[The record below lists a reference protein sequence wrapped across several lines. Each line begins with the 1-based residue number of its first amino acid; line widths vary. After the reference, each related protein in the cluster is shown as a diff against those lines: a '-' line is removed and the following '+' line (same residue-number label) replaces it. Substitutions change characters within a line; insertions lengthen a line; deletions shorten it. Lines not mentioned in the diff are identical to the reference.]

1 MKKIVFSFFGFWM
14 FAIIKPPT
22 IHAQSCLAH
31 DSLELVKLYKATNG
45 AQWYESWDLTKPV
58 KTWEGMYF
66 TKDGCSVRILYLSY
80 NNLSGSLPNLSL
92 PKLEILHLHK
102 NYLSGPL
109 PNFDFPKLYHLLLD
123 NNQLSGPI
131 PNFNL
136 PSLITLW
143 LQNNQ
148 LSGSIPDFD
157 LPNLKYLKLSDNQL
171 SGPLPNFDLPDLKDL
186 WLNNTQLTGP
196 IPNFDLPNLEKLH
209 LENNQLTGPLPNF
222 DHSRFLDEVDLENNQ
237 LSGSIPD
244 FSYSNGIP
252 MADVRRNH
260 FTFQS
265 LPPRKNI
272 QVFFFDPQKPILI
285 HKGKGNTIYVQAGGD
300 LKKNTYTW
308 YKDSAVYKTVVED
321 SALVV
326 TEPGSYY
333 CRITRQFGDFYHSN
347 YPNYRPF
354 FVNLQSH
361 SISIGLIPTIELL
374 QEPLFTQRIE
384 SKEEESGAILFPNP
398 AKGRVS
404 INIQGAEEKP
414 VTIQVFDPL
423 GRLRLSRSINQLTNT
438 TAFLNVGSLSAGH
451 YYVRIQVEG
460 KPLATKPLIVS
471 D

>member
-1 MKKIVFSFFGFWM
+1 MKKIVLFFFGLVII
-14 FAIIKPPT
+14 AIFKPPT
-22 IHAQSCLAH
+22 IYAQGCLAH

-45 AQWYESWDLTKPV
+45 DQWWDSWDLTKSV
-58 KTWEGMYF
+58 RSWRGVHLTNN
-66 TKDGCSVRILYLSY
+66 GCSVTEIYLLY
-80 NNLSGSLPNLSL
+80 NNLSGSLPNLR
-92 PKLEILHLHK
+92 
-102 NYLSGPL
+102 
-109 PNFDFPKLYHLLLD
+109 FPKLWWLNLRG
-123 NNQLSGPI
+123 NQLSGPI
-131 PNFNL
+131 PDLDLPNIVRLTLINNQLSGSIPNFDFPWLEDLYLANNQLSGSIPNFDL
-136 PSLITLW
+136 PDLEDLY
-143 LQNNQ
+143 LVNNQ

-157 LPNLKYLKLSDNQL
+157 LPDLEELNLA
-171 SGPLPNFDLPDLKDL
+171 
-186 WLNNTQLTGP
+186 NNQLTGP
-196 IPNFDLPNLEKLH
+196 IPDFDLPNLEKLH

-354 FVNLQSH
+354 FVKLQSH

-384 SKEEESGAILFPNP
+384 NKEEKSGAILFPNP

-404 INIQGAEEKP
+404 INIQGAEEKQ
-414 VTIQVFDPL
+414 VTIQVFDQL

-438 TAFLNVGSLSAGH
+438 TAFLNVGSLSKGL
-451 YYVRIQVEG
+451 YYVYIQVEG
-460 KPLATKPLIVS
+460 KPLATKQLLIS
-471 D
+471 H

>member
-1 MKKIVFSFFGFWM
+1 MKKIVLFFFGLVII
-14 FAIIKPPT
+14 AIFKPPT
-22 IHAQSCLAH
+22 IYAQGCLAH

-45 AQWYESWDLTKPV
+45 VQWYESWDLTKPV
-58 KTWEGMYF
+58 ETWEGVEL
-66 TKDGCSVRILYLSY
+66 TKDGCSVTEIYLLY
-80 NNLSGSLPNLSL
+80 NNLSESLPNL
-92 PKLEILHLHK
+92 H
-102 NYLSGPL
+102 
-109 PNFDFPKLYHLLLD
+109 FPELWWL
-123 NNQLSGPI
+123 
-131 PNFNL
+131 NL
-136 PSLITLW
+136 R
-143 LQNNQ
+143 
-148 LSGSIPDFD
+148 G
-157 LPNLKYLKLSDNQL
+157 NQL
-171 SGPLPNFDLPDLKDL
+171 SGPLPNFDLPHLIK
-186 WLNNTQLTGP
+186 LNLANNQLTGT
-196 IPNFDLPNLEKLH
+196 IPDFNLSRLEQLH
-209 LENNQLTGPLPNF
+209 LENNQLTGSMPGFESLELIN
-222 DHSRFLDEVDLENNQ
+222 EVDLENNQ

-244 FSYSNGIP
+244 FSSSSGVA

-265 LPPRKNI
+265 LPPRKDI

-374 QEPLFTQRIE
+374 QEPLLTQRIE
-384 SKEEESGAILFPNP
+384 NKEEKSSAILFPNP
-398 AKGRVS
+398 AKSRVS

-423 GRLRLSRSINQLTNT
+423 GTLRLSRSINQLTNT
-438 TAFLNVGSLSAGH
+438 TAFLNVGSLSKGL
-451 YYVRIQVEG
+451 YYVYIQVEG
-460 KPLATKPLIVS
+460 KPLATKQLLIS
-471 D
+471 H

>member
-1 MKKIVFSFFGFWM
+1 MKKIVLFFFGLVII
-14 FAIIKPPT
+14 AIFKPPT
-22 IHAQSCLAH
+22 IYAQGCLAH

-45 AQWYESWDLTKPV
+45 VQWYESWDLTKPV
-58 KTWEGMYF
+58 ETWEGVEL
-66 TKDGCSVRILYLSY
+66 TKDGCSVTEIYLLY
-80 NNLSGSLPNLSL
+80 NNLSESLPNL
-92 PKLEILHLHK
+92 H
-102 NYLSGPL
+102 
-109 PNFDFPKLYHLLLD
+109 FPELWWL
-123 NNQLSGPI
+123 
-131 PNFNL
+131 NL
-136 PSLITLW
+136 R
-143 LQNNQ
+143 
-148 LSGSIPDFD
+148 G
-157 LPNLKYLKLSDNQL
+157 NQL
-171 SGPLPNFDLPDLKDL
+171 SGPLPNFDLPHLIK
-186 WLNNTQLTGP
+186 LNLANNQLTGT
-196 IPNFDLPNLEKLH
+196 IPDFNLSRLEQLH
-209 LENNQLTGPLPNF
+209 LENNQLTGSMPGFESLELIN
-222 DHSRFLDEVDLENNQ
+222 EVDLENNQ

-244 FSYSNGIP
+244 FSSSSGVA

-265 LPPRKNI
+265 LPPRKDI

-374 QEPLFTQRIE
+374 QEPLFTQTIE
-384 SKEEESGAILFPNP
+384 NKEEKSGAILFPNP
-398 AKGRVS
+398 AKSRVS

-423 GRLRLSRSINQLTNT
+423 GTLRLSRSINQLTNT

-460 KPLATKPLIVS
+460 KPLATKQLLIS
-471 D
+471 H

>member
-1 MKKIVFSFFGFWM
+1 MKKIVLFFFGLVII
-14 FAIIKPPT
+14 AIFKPPT
-22 IHAQSCLAH
+22 IYAQGCLAH

-45 AQWYESWDLTKPV
+45 VQWYESWDLTKPV
-58 KTWEGMYF
+58 ETWEGVEL
-66 TKDGCSVRILYLSY
+66 TKDGCSVREIDLFHNGLRGSIPHLY
-80 NNLSGSLPNLSL
+80 L
-92 PKLEILHLHK
+92 PKLEALVLY
-102 NYLSGPL
+102 NNQLSGSIPNFNL
-109 PNFDFPKLYHLLLD
+109 PNLKWLYLNNNQLSGSIPNFNFPNLFRLRLNDNQLSGIIPNFNFPNLVRLRLD

-131 PNFNL
+131 PNFNFPKL
-136 PSLITLW
+136 YELW
-143 LQNNQ
+143 LNNNQ
-148 LSGSIPDFD
+148 LSGPIPD
-157 LPNLKYLKLSDNQL
+157 
-171 SGPLPNFDLPDLKDL
+171 
-186 WLNNTQLTGP
+186 
-196 IPNFDLPNLEKLH
+196 FDLPNLEKLH

-285 HKGKGNTIYVQAGGD
+285 HKGKGNAIYVQAGGD

-308 YKDSAVYKTVVED
+308 YKDSAVYKTVVGD

-374 QEPLFTQRIE
+374 QESLLTQTIE
-384 SKEEESGAILFPNP
+384 SKEEKSGAILFPNP

-404 INIQGAEEKP
+404 INIQGAEEKQ

-438 TAFLNVGSLSAGH
+438 TAFLNVGSLSKGL
-451 YYVRIQVEG
+451 YYVYIQVEG
-460 KPLATKPLIVS
+460 KPLATKQLLIS
-471 D
+471 H